1 MDPSFDDRLA
11 VNAANAKRRDTLLTW
26 MQTLLAERPD
36 LIAKSTP
43 DYPAMGKRV
52 LQDDGSWFRCLAKA
66 NVELVRTPIERILP
80 EGVVT
85 VDGQMYEAGIIC
97 YATGFRHNEFL
108 APMELVGRR
117 GVSLREQWGE
127 QPTAYLGITMPNF
140 PNLFC
145 AYGPGTNLA
154 HGASLFFHSEFQV
167 RYAMDAIH
175 RVLTSGARA
184 IEVRKDVHDDYV
196 RRYTDEI
203 NQLVW
208 AHPSIT
214 HSHYK
219 NPQGKVFTL
228 SPWPLEQ
235 YREWTRA
242 IDADDYVLS

>member
-52 LQDDGSWFRCLAKA
+52 LQDNGSWFRCLAKP
-66 NVELVRTPIERILP
+66 NVELVRTPIDRIVP

-85 VDGQMYEAGIIC
+85 VDGQVYEAGIIC

-108 APMELVGRR
+108 APMEIIGRG

-145 AYGPGTNLA
+145 VYGPGTNLA

-167 RYAMDAIH
+167 HYAMDAIR
-175 RVLTSGARA
+175 RVLTSGART
-184 IEVRKDVHDDYV
+184 IEVRKDAHDGYV
-196 RRYTDEI
+196 NRYTDEI

-228 SPWPLEQ
+228 SPWPIEQ
-235 YREWTRA
+235 YWEWTRA
-242 IDADDYVLS
+242 VDPGDYAID